1 MVAAPTSGTPYPT
14 TAASHEPVSISKRRR
29 LAKVPL
35 TPVEQM
41 LSSTVGA
48 MATSLIVTPFDVVKT
63 RMQVAGMGRGCY
75 QCPGDVFIL
84 RNGIME
90 HVCMVNVAPKGHFCG
105 RIQYNNTY
113 DALRKISRT
122 EGLPA
127 LWRGLPPTLLMAV
140 PLTVIYFTAYDQLS
154 DELGRGNPYTPLL
167 AGSTARTASVTVISP
182 IEMIRTK
189 TMGGSG
195 GYSDVWPTVR
205 AAIKTEGIFSLWRG
219 LGATLMRDVPFSAI
233 YWTGYEALKRRYQAQ
248 HAGSFGAADVAVP
261 TEVAFAAGATA
272 GSFAATLTLPFDV
285 IKTHQQTQLGR
296 AVAGDTAPPPT
307 AVAVARDI
315 VRQNGYK
322 GLLIGLTPRV
332 AKVAPSCAIMIS
344 SYEFCKDYFRN
355 RRLES
360 LT

>member
-1 MVAAPTSGTPYPT
+1 M
-14 TAASHEPVSISKRRR
+14 
-29 LAKVPL
+29 
-35 TPVEQM
+35 
-41 LSSTVGA
+41 
-48 MATSLIVTPFDVVKT
+48 F
-63 RMQVAGMGRGCY
+63 
-75 QCPGDVFIL
+75 
-84 RNGIME
+84 RNGIMD
-90 HVCMVNVAPKGHFCG
+90 HCMVKTATSDTFCG
-105 RIQYNNTY
+105 LVKYNNTY
-113 DALRKISRT
+113 DALRKISRS
-122 EGLPA
+122 EGVPA

-140 PLTVIYFTAYDQLS
+140 PLTVMYFTAYDQLS

-189 TMGGSG
+189 TQGGSG
-195 GYSDVWPTVR
+195 GYSDMWTTVR
-205 AAIKTEGIFSLWRG
+205 AAVKTEGIFSLWRG

-248 HAGSFGAADVAVP
+248 NAGNLGASDVAVP

-296 AVAGDTAPPPT
+296 AVAGGTTRAPPPT

-322 GLLIGLTPRV
+322 GLLVGLTPRV

-355 RRLES
+355 RRLDS
-360 LT
+360 LA